1 MSSLFNLPPEVRRIV
16 YDQMVR
22 DAHASDKRIIYCDH
36 HSQYDESC
44 QAIVEKPTMWF
55 RSKMVFET
63 DHQGRIDLL
72 TEDGTFSAGTT
83 VYGTCIP
90 DTAIHHANIDAL
102 LALAS
107 TCRQL
112 RAEVL
117 HHAWE
122 NADIRIFTIDD
133 TYFEAMVH
141 IFEMH
146 LSAEVCELT
155 RTLFIEVSDDCWMPC
170 EVSEIAQFIM
180 RRLPTLKH
188 LTVAVARRDTEDWD
202 LDFEIGLKALSI
214 LPFCIGVEIEAYIH
228 ADIIHCGS
236 LRPLIIHSAY
246 KDFTK
251 LAPDAEYWERA
262 TGWHNTFLLS
272 SWRKWKQYQI
282 AMRTQNEE
290 RQIDASLLED
300 ALGIRS
306 EMAGWPVV
314 ASQITLKERWEVRRE
329 GKWEEGWLVREGID
343 DEAKQEP
350 RDGSVEKY
358 DAESA

>member
-1 MSSLFNLPPEVRRIV
+1 MSSLFNLPPEVRTIV

-22 DAHASDKRIIYCDH
+22 DAHASDKRIVYCDH
-36 HSQYDESC
+36 DSQYDESC
-44 QAIVEKPTMWF
+44 QAIAEKPTMWF
-55 RSKMVFET
+55 RSKMDFET

-72 TEDGTFSAGTT
+72 IEDGTFSKGTT

-90 DTAIHHANIDAL
+90 NTAIHHANIDAL

-133 TYFEAMVH
+133 TYLEAMVH

-146 LSAEVCELT
+146 LSTEVCELI

-180 RRLPTLKH
+180 RRLPNLKQ
-188 LTVAVARRDTEDWD
+188 LTVAVARRDTEDWE

-214 LPFCIGVEIEAYIH
+214 LPFSIDVEVEAY
-228 ADIIHCGS
+228 
-236 LRPLIIHSAY
+236 
-246 KDFTK
+246 T
-251 LAPDAEYWERA
+251 E
-262 TGWHNTFLLS
+262 
-272 SWRKWKQYQI
+272 
-282 AMRTQNEE
+282 
-290 RQIDASLLED
+290 
-300 ALGIRS
+300 
-306 EMAGWPVV
+306 
-314 ASQITLKERWEVRRE
+314 
-329 GKWEEGWLVREGID
+329 
-343 DEAKQEP
+343 
-350 RDGSVEKY
+350 
-358 DAESA
+358 